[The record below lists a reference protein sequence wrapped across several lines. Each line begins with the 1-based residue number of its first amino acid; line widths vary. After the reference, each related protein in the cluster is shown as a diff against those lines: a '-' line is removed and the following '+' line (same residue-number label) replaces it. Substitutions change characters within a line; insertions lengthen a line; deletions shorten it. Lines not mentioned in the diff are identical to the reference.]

1 MHQLEPE
8 ETGEFDV
15 DVDGEYVSGFE
26 LGFRIGDVWT
36 TFGIVVIGVVIS
48 L

>member
-26 LGFRIGDVWT
+26 LGFRIGDV
-36 TFGIVVIGVVIS
+36 
-48 L
+48 